1 MSNLKLVAAF
11 VGACVLSFMAG
22 RVQFGATPVQA
33 QERAFTA
40 LDYQE
45 ITQLINRYAYGIDT
59 CANNGY
65 DYADVFTPDGV
76 FIDKNSDA
84 GFKAG
89 GRVLAKGRDAL
100 ATLVGGGITGL
111 QDEAVWTDWSHL
123 MLNHRDHADA
133 EGATGRIYLR
143 ADGHE
148 RPGHDRASWRLRG
161 RLRADCDGLAHQVA
175 HARARQGVAQPAAAD
190 GRSELTR
197 SAVLRC
203 DDVQSRRLSR
213 ANRMGRRA

>member
-11 VGACVLSFMAG
+11 AGACVLSFMAG
-22 RVQFGATPVQA
+22 RIQFGATPVQA

-89 GRVLAKGRDAL
+89 GR
-100 ATLVGGGITGL
+100 
-111 QDEAVWTDWSHL
+111 
-123 MLNHRDHADA
+123 
-133 EGATGRIYLR
+133 
-143 ADGHE
+143 
-148 RPGHDRASWRLRG
+148 
-161 RLRADCDGLAHQVA
+161 
-175 HARARQGVAQPAAAD
+175 
-190 GRSELTR
+190 
-197 SAVLRC
+197 
-203 DDVQSRRLSR
+203 
-213 ANRMGRRA
+213 

>member
-11 VGACVLSFMAG
+11 AGACVLSFMAG
-22 RVQFGATPVQA
+22 RIQFGATPVQA

-89 GRVLAKGRDAL
+89 GRVLAKGREAL
-100 ATLVGGGITGL
+100 ATLVGGGSRGCKTKL
-111 QDEAVWTDWSHL
+111 VWTDWSHL
-123 MLNHRDHADA
+123 MLNH
-133 EGATGRIYLR
+133 EITPTPQGAKGRVYLVQM
-143 ADGHE
+143 GMKGPGTIE
-148 RPGHDRASWRLRG
+148 RHGGYEDVYVRTQAGWRI
-161 RLRADCDGLAHQVA
+161 
-175 HARARQGVAQPAAAD
+175 
-190 GRSELTR
+190 
-197 SAVLRC
+197 
-203 DDVQSRRLSR
+203 QSRTHVRDKAWHNPLLQTPDL
-213 ANRMGRRA
+213 N